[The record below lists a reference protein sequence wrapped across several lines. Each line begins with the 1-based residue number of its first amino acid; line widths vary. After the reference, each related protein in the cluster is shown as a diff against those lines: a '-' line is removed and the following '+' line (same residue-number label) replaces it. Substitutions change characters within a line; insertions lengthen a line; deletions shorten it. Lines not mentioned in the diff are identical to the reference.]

1 MGILDKIKGLF
12 SKKPDASQ
20 VYAEMYEQKSLKEIL
35 QEMAENDWPN
45 YESEQRYQL
54 TKKYCE
60 KLFGDPIEEGGFG
73 LKDKPGFSDVVSAAC
88 MELARDKTPYKY
100 GVGKNEKIQNYKL
113 EYLKN
118 CLASGC
124 IAKSQFRYTM
134 VIGMIFPLD
143 ESPMFS
149 RSELRDPN
157 FPLYHPWVLEGD
169 PKDNDLNNFLQAKLN
184 VIRMITDP
192 EQLEGYGL
200 FRQVDGEPTDEY
212 VTVED
217 FVGIKNRRQLI
228 QFLDTIQTK
237 DGEGNDLD

>member
-1 MGILDKIKGLF
+1 MGIFDKIKGLF

-45 YESEQRYQL
+45 YGSEQRHQL

-60 KLFGDPIEEGGFG
+60 KLFGSPVEEGGFG
-73 LKDKPGFSDVVSAAC
+73 LKDKPGFSAVVYGAD
-88 MELARDKTPYKY
+88 MELTLDKTPYKY

-118 CLASGC
+118 CLVRGC
-124 IAKSQFRYTM
+124 IPGSQYTYTI
-134 VIGMIFPLD
+134 VIRMLFPVD
-143 ESPMFS
+143 EPPMFS
-149 RSELRDPN
+149 RSELRNPD

-169 PKDNDLNNFLQAKLN
+169 PRDNDLNNFLQAKLN

-192 EQLEGYGL
+192 EQLEGYGA

-217 FVGIKNRRQLI
+217 FVGIKSRKQLI

-237 DGEGNDLD
+237 DGDGNDLD